1 MGINNFWEI
10 VSPCIERVPAS
21 DLSGKKV
28 AVDLAW
34 WVVSDKQMTSKWV
47 VSDKQ
52 MIASKNTVLNKET
65 QNFHIR
71 NLFYRVKRLLQLGVQ
86 PIFVLDG
93 VAPDLKLKTIASRLG
108 VGSVKSGARTFLRRQ
123 FEPCC
128 QLLESMGVTWCQ
140 ASNEAEKLCAAL
152 QAAGY
157 VDAVLS
163 ADGDSICFGATS
175 LYRSFSSESDAEIE
189 KETMKIQV
197 QSMD

>member
-34 WVVSDKQMTSKWV
+34 WVVSDKQM
-47 VSDKQ
+47 
-52 MIASKNTVLNKET
+52 IARIQSEAKNTVRNKET

-189 KETMKIQV
+189 KESMKIYRSV
-197 QSMD
+197 VFNADFSI

>member
-1 MGINNFWEI
+1 MGINNFWDI

-34 WVVSDKQMTSKWV
+34 WVVSDKQM
-47 VSDKQ
+47 
-52 MIASKNTVLNKET
+52 IASKNTVRNKET

-71 NLFYRVKRLLQLGVQ
+71 NLFYRVKRLLCLGVR

-108 VGSVKSGARTFLRRQ
+108 VASVKSGSRNFLRRH

-175 LYRSFSSESDAEIE
+175 LYRSFSSETDAEIE
-189 KETMKIQV
+189 KDSMKIAIRNRF
-197 QSMD
+197 SSPKI

>member
-34 WVVSDKQMTSKWV
+34 WVVSDKQM
-47 VSDKQ
+47 
-52 MIASKNTVLNKET
+52 IASKNTVRNKET

-71 NLFYRVKRLLQLGVQ
+71 NLFYRVKKLLQLGVQ

-175 LYRSFSSESDAEIE
+175 LYRSFSSKSDAEIE
-189 KETMKIQV
+189 KESMKIYRIIDFNADF
-197 QSMD
+197 SIEL

>member
-34 WVVSDKQMTSKWV
+34 WVVSDKQL
-47 VSDKQ
+47 
-52 MIASKNTVLNKET
+52 IASKIQDTNTVRNKGT

-108 VGSVKSGARTFLRRQ
+108 VGSVKSGARTFLRRH

-189 KETMKIQV
+189 KESMKI
-197 QSMD
+197 